1 MTASVTFQEPG
12 TNPPVRLNG
21 LTKQSDR
28 VILAPKKAVTEVS
41 GQTVAWVVTDGKASK
56 RPVTLGA
63 DRIDQIEVTSGLM
76 PGETVI
82 LNAPAGLTDRAP
94 VRVKGS

>member
-1 MTASVTFQEPG
+1 V
-12 TNPPVRLNG
+12 
-21 LTKQSDR
+21 
-28 VILAPKKAVTEVS
+28 PKKAVTDVA
-41 GQTVAWVVTDGKASK
+41 GQPVAWVVAGGVASQ
-56 RPVTLGA
+56 RRVTLGA
-63 DRIDQIEVTSGLM
+63 DRLDLVEVTSGLM